1 MNNSMKSTGKT
12 VDEAVREALLRMG
25 LRREEVNVKVIQEA
39 RGGFLGMG
47 KREAVVEVEKK
58 SGSRDSRGGRSPR
71 SGRDDRG
78 ERGERDESRG
88 RGRGGRR
95 RGGEGGDADGED
107 RGKKREGSRRGSRGG
122 RGRRRGGEDREAGQQ
137 QEAAEAKKE
146 AQASRPAERDAGGGD
161 QQDQEQKSGRSRRRG
176 RRSRG
181 GRRRGGARADEAAN
195 GSQQE
200 ATGDGRRQEAQTD
213 DRRNDR
219 DAGAKRGRGSE
230 SDRGAEPGHER
241 PAAQAGSGEPKADPA
256 GSAPRP
262 EAASTSPVA
271 EEKPVAGAETTGAEA
286 KDDTAAGPDTVVVD
300 VPAAE
305 RAPRIAADEQVD
317 EPELL
322 RRTATTLMVKSGFQS
337 RVQVTPGEYHK
348 VKMVVDD
355 RSAGVLIG
363 RQGSTVDAVEHLVE
377 RIATHAVGD
386 RVKMNLDIN
395 NYRLRREDGLLGQ
408 TRRAIQEARA
418 TGEPVAMDPAGGR
431 ERRIVH
437 LEVAD
442 DEELVTYTD
451 ESEDGKRVVI
461 CRRDQVPARYRDP
474 ELHGP
479 APAGDGDGHQDADRA
494 EGGEAAAAPQAAEA
508 NRESPVDAEAPE
520 TTGVAGASQS
530 ETESPTDDERE
541 RDDR

>member
-47 KREAVVEVEKK
+47 KREAVVEVAKK

-71 SGRDDRG
+71 SGRD
-78 ERGERDESRG
+78 ERGERDEARG
-88 RGRGGRR
+88 RSRGGRR
-95 RGGEGGDADGED
+95 RGGEGGEAGGEERD
-107 RGKKREGSRRGSRGG
+107 KKREGSRRGSRGG
-122 RGRRRGGEDREAGQQ
+122 RGRRRGGEDREAGQSQ
-137 QEAAEAKKE
+137 DAAEAKKE
-146 AQASRPAERDAGGGD
+146 AQASRPSERDGGKDD
-161 QQDQEQKSGRSRRRG
+161 QQDQDQKSGRSRRRG

-181 GRRRGGARADEAAN
+181 GRRRGGARVDEAAN
-195 GSQQE
+195 GSQQQE
-200 ATGDGRRQEAQTD
+200 AASDERRQDARKD
-213 DRRNDR
+213 DRGADR
-219 DAGAKRGRGSE
+219 DSGRKPGRGSGQK
-230 SDRGAEPGHER
+230 DDR
-241 PAAQAGSGEPKADPA
+241 PAAQAGPGEPTADPVEPTSPPA
-256 GSAPRP
+256 
-262 EAASTSPVA
+262 AASPSTA
-271 EEKPVAGAETTGAEA
+271 GEEQPPASAAPASAAATG
-286 KDDTAAGPDTVVVD
+286 DAASVPDTVAAD
-300 VPAAE
+300 VPAVE
-305 RAPRIAADEQVD
+305 RAPRIAVDEQLD

-337 RVQVTPGEYHK
+337 RVQVNPGEYHE

-363 RQGSTVDAVEHLVE
+363 RQGSTVDAVEHLIE
-377 RIATHAVGD
+377 RIATHAAGD

-437 LEVAD
+437 LEVAE
-442 DEELVTYTD
+442 DEELVTYTE
-451 ESEDGKRVVI
+451 ESDDGKQVVI
-461 CRRDQVPARYRDP
+461 CRREQVPARHRDP

-479 APAGDGDGHQDADRA
+479 APAGDGDADAAADRA
-494 EGGEAAAAPQAAEA
+494 EGSEAAASPQAAEA
-508 NRESPVDAEAPE
+508 NSEPPADADAPE
-520 TTGVAGASQS
+520 ATGVAGEPQA
-530 ETESPTDDERE
+530 EDDSPTDDGRE